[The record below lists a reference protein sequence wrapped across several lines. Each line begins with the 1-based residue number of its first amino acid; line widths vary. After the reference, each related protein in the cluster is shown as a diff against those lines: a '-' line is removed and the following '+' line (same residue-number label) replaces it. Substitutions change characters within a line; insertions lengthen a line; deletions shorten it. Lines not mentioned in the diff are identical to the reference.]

1 MYINVVCVYHLYARY
16 MVIGFDEWK
25 LSLVKIE
32 LLDPTWR
39 IIEIIDALRN
49 LEIAEVKI
57 NSSADLNALGV
68 WHAALYGIRM
78 ISDGRDAALQHRF
91 IAMEFYHVLP
101 LVEEASLSI
110 LSITCQSSIYI
121 FLQCLC
127 LKRFD
132 NSWEVGGTIFV
143 SQLIP
148 LNNTAKVGLYLR
160 HDPSTA
166 INCHQLASFNVK
178 LNNINLRCL
187 S

>member
-1 MYINVVCVYHLYARY
+1 

-32 LLDPTWR
+32 LFDPTWR
-39 IIEIIDALRN
+39 IIEIIDTLRN
-49 LEIAEVKI
+49 LEISEVKI

-68 WHAALYGIRM
+68 WHAALYAVRM

-101 LVEEASLSI
+101 FVEEASLSI

-166 INCHQLASFNVK
+166 INCHQLASFNVE
-178 LNNINLRCL
+178 LDNINLRCL